1 MHPNRATVARFARNG
16 MEPLLA
22 LIAVAGLRLFGLSG
36 DSPLWIIAV
45 ILLASTVYQ
54 QPEVQ
59 RRLARGNLERSL
71 WARAGL
77 HVLCVTAVMYLTGWG
92 SLLAIAHLH
101 VLSLYLKESGSRA
114 WRPVATASVIS
125 IALGE
130 LSLATGLIHGYLPE
144 PQVHGIAL
152 LVALGVV
159 TTARVMA
166 QTVRQ
171 AEIAEVALRG
181 SEERFR
187 ALVRDGG
194 DVIFLTEANASVT
207 YVSPAAR
214 SVMGYEPDA
223 LLGDTLR
230 DLFHPEDRL
239 AVLELHARLLAGDDS
254 IEHTLEVRVLHAD
267 QQWHWHEVIVRNMLA
282 NPAVGAIIA
291 HHRDITERRTVQ
303 DQVAHAATHDSLTGL
318 ANGPTLIRDLEL
330 ALHQG
335 TRYQHPVGMLF
346 LDVDG
351 FKAVNDTYGH
361 EVGDRLLRTISEVI
375 ARNTRDTDVVGRL
388 GGDEFGVVLTRVN
401 GPDEARSVAA
411 RIIAGIVNNASV
423 AGLKLDVGCSVGVA
437 LAYPGGTDAKTLLR
451 HADEAMYHSKR
462 RGRNGCELYTQEE
475 VNAPW
480 L

>member
-1 MHPNRATVARFARNG
+1 
-16 MEPLLA
+16 MEPLLV
-22 LIAVAGLRLFGLSG
+22 LVAVAVLRLFGLSG

-45 ILLASTVYQ
+45 ILLASTIYQ

-59 RRLARGNLERSL
+59 HRLAADDSERSL

-77 HVLCVTAVMYLTGWG
+77 HIFWTTAVMYLTGWG
-92 SLLAIAHLH
+92 SLLAIFHLQ
-101 VLSLYLKESGSRA
+101 VLSLYLKEAGSRA
-114 WRPVATASVIS
+114 WRPVATASVVS
-125 IALGE
+125 IILGE
-130 LSLATGLIHGYLPE
+130 LGLATGLVHGYLPR

-152 LVALGVV
+152 LIMLGVV
-159 TTARVMA
+159 VTARTTA
-166 QTVRQ
+166 QTLRQ
-171 AEIAEVALRG
+171 AEVAESALRG

-194 DVIFLTEANASVT
+194 DVILLTEADASVT

-223 LLGDTLR
+223 LLGTKLR
-230 DLFHPEDRL
+230 DLYHPEDRY
-239 AVLELHARLLAGDDS
+239 AITELHARLLAGDGS
-254 IEHTLEVRVLHAD
+254 IEHTIEVRVRHAD

-318 ANGPTLIRDLEL
+318 ANGPTMVRDLEL

-375 ARNTRDTDVVGRL
+375 VRNTRDTDVVGRL

-411 RIIAGIVNNASV
+411 RIIAGIANNASV

-437 LAYPGGTDAKTLLR
+437 LAYPGGTDATTLLR
-451 HADEAMYHSKR
+451 HADTAMYRSKR
-462 RGRNGCELYTQEE
+462 RGRNGCEVYVEE
-475 VNAPW
+475 EISAPG